1 MAWSEKHGKFWR
13 VRYWQD
19 DGTLGSVPGF
29 PTKKTADDYA
39 ETLESDQR
47 RGTWID
53 PAAGK
58 ITVAEWSVDWLD
70 ALDVARNTETQY
82 RSLINNHIQPRWG
95 QTSLSDIT
103 GITVA
108 AWTKRLRTSYAP
120 ATVSTITKILSMML
134 ADAADDRLIPAN
146 PIRPRRR
153 GKRTRVKARE
163 QIWATPQE
171 ALHVADNAAALVGP
185 WAGMLIVTAAW
196 TGARWGELTGLQ
208 RPNVHLDDGT
218 IVIDPDIGALHEI
231 NGHFELG
238 PPKTAESAR
247 TITLPPF
254 LIPLLRNHLDRHDHS
269 HVFVTAE
276 GEYLRRSNFG
286 RRAMRPAADGN
297 LQRKNPPVRIQPAKT
312 GLTFHG
318 LRHSH
323 KTWMIADGVP
333 EIAQSAR
340 LGHTLDDKIQKV
352 YSHIANEVKH
362 RLLKGVQ
369 DRWDKAVADSTTP
382 DLLAAW
388 RTMS

>member
-1 MAWSEKHGKFWR
+1 MAWSEKRGKRWR
-13 VRYWQD
+13 VRYWCE

-29 PTKKTADDYA
+29 ATKRAADDYA

-47 RGTWID
+47 KGTWID
-53 PAAGK
+53 PAAGRLALGEW
-58 ITVAEWSVDWLD
+58 TVSWLD
-70 ALDVARNTETQY
+70 ALDVSRNTDAQY
-82 RSLINNHIQPRWG
+82 RSLLNNHILPRWG
-95 QTSLSDIT
+95 ETSLSNIT
-103 GITVA
+103 GIGVA
-108 AWTKRLRTSYAP
+108 AWTKKLRAKGYAP
-120 ATVSTITKILSMML
+120 ATVATITKVLSMLL
-134 ADAADDRLIPAN
+134 ADAADDKLITAN

-171 ALHVADNAAALVGP
+171 ALQVADNAAALDGS
-185 WAGMLIVTAAW
+185 WAGVLIVTAAW
-196 TGARWGELTGLQ
+196 TGARWGELAGLQ
-208 RPNVHLDDGT
+208 RPNVHLDDAT
-218 IVIDPDIGALHEI
+218 IVIDPDIGALHEV

-247 TITLPPF
+247 TIQLPPF
-254 LIPLLRNHLDRHDHS
+254 LIPLLRAHMDNHDHP
-269 HVFVTAE
+269 HIFLTAKH
-276 GEYLRRSNFG
+276 EYLRRSNFS

-297 LQRKNPPVRIQPAKT
+297 LHRKKPPVRIHPVKT

-323 KTWMIADGVP
+323 KTWMIADAVP

-362 RLLKGVQ
+362 RLLQAIQ
-369 DRWDKAVADSTTP
+369 DRWDKATADSTTP
-382 DLLAAW
+382 EHQAAW
-388 RTMS
+388 RRR